1 MNIAKKITEK
11 IIPIVETEVKKSASE
26 KADALSK
33 KIFKIARV
41 ALPIMVGGGYIFS
54 KDQKPEKKKSNN
66 ISYNEVYIINN
77 YYNWKGRR

>member
-33 KIFKIARV
+33 KRFLR
-41 ALPIMVGGGYIFS
+41 
-54 KDQKPEKKKSNN
+54 
-66 ISYNEVYIINN
+66 
-77 YYNWKGRR
+77 